1 MSLNI
6 HLNNCGLAGLGVTV
20 HCRSSKKK
28 GGDVG
33 VYIKSISP
41 GGGAAQVYDTCTCT
55 CTLYY

>member
-41 GGGAAQVYDTCTCT
+41 GGGAAQVYDTCT
-55 CTLYY
+55 LYY